1 MKERRTPRPQVLGI
15 LNLSPDSFSDGGRY
29 TALDDAL
36 AHARRLIAAGAARV
50 DVGAV
55 SSNPDSAPVSADAEI
70 ARLEPVLAALH
81 AHGIHS
87 AVDTFSPTTQ
97 AWVASHAAELG
108 VRMLNDIRGFPDV
121 TDAWAEAVVESALD
135 LVVMHAVQRGP
146 ADRRATDPRTVR
158 DGVYRFF
165 DERLDTLVRAGV
177 PESRLIVDPG
187 MGFFLGSTPEPSVAV
202 LRDLSRLRA
211 HTGRPIYISV
221 SRKSFLGALLGGRP
235 VGERGLA
242 TAIAELWAVVQHD
255 VDYVRTHD
263 PGALLDA
270 LTVWTALGASEGT

>member
-1 MKERRTPRPQVLGI
+1 
-15 LNLSPDSFSDGGRY
+15 
-29 TALDDAL
+29 
-36 AHARRLIAAGAARV
+36 
-50 DVGAV
+50 
-55 SSNPDSAPVSADAEI
+55 
-70 ARLEPVLAALH
+70 
-81 AHGIHS
+81 
-87 AVDTFSPTTQ
+87 
-97 AWVASHAAELG
+97 VASNAADLG

-121 TDAWAEAVVESALD
+121 SDAWAEAVVGSALD

-146 ADRRATDPRTVR
+146 ADRRATRADAVL
-158 DGVYRFF
+158 DGIYRFF
-165 DERLDTLVRAGV
+165 DARLDALVRAGI

-263 PGALLDA
+263 PGALRDA
-270 LTVWTALGASEGT
+270 LRVWAALGPPAGV